1 MHPTSKIYIPG
12 HRGMANSAIHRN
24 LISKGYN
31 NIITHTNSKLNL
43 TNQQAVNNFF
53 ELGSYLCIS
62 IKLIFVGYSKLKEI
76 RVDYSIQINILL
88 LKHNG
93 E

>member
-31 NIITHTNSKLNL
+31 NIITRTHSEFDLA
-43 TNQQAVNNFF
+43 NQQAVNIFF

-62 IKLIFVGYSKLKEI
+62 TKLICVGYSKLKKNTI
-76 RVDYSIQINILL
+76 DYSIQINTLF
-88 LKHNG
+88 LKHN